1 MTDNNGNGPNGL
13 PFSGSIPTGSGFGGG
28 GSFNTGSYPTAPTSA
43 PSPMPLFIPDPS
55 LKGVSFDQLLQNR
68 GVKFYHRKKTPCPNI
83 ETVFDNS
90 HSPNCPLCTNG
101 LITYSEKEIWGVF
114 YSNSLEKNFEYQG
127 LWEIGSAVVT
137 LPTEYPDGTQAE
149 FNTFDQLVIPDFKVR
164 MWELK
169 EYKPTTNRQQIL
181 RYPILDVE
189 FVASAV
195 NNALVQYTKGVDF
208 NIVNNNIEWVSGRE
222 PLYNIGQS
230 KGDVYVV
237 QYYAAPVYNVLQHLR
252 ELRIT
257 QELNLQGQKVGKRL
271 PVQVLVRRDFLNNPS
286 RQE

>member
-1 MTDNNGNGPNGL
+1 
-13 PFSGSIPTGSGFGGG
+13 
-28 GSFNTGSYPTAPTSA
+28 
-43 PSPMPLFIPDPS
+43 
-55 LKGVSFDQLLQNR
+55 V
-68 GVKFYHRKKTPCPNI
+68 
-83 ETVFDNS
+83 
-90 HSPNCPLCTNG
+90 
-101 LITYSEKEIWGVF
+101 
-114 YSNSLEKNFEYQG
+114 
-127 LWEIGSAVVT
+127 
-137 LPTEYPDGTQAE
+137 
-149 FNTFDQLVIPDFKVR
+149 
-164 MWELK
+164 
-169 EYKPTTNRQQIL
+169 L
-181 RYPILDVE
+181 RYPILDIE

-195 NNALVQYTKGVDF
+195 NNALVQYIKGVDF

-222 PLYNIGQS
+222 PLYNVGQS